1 MLKAKNRI
9 KSFLTQPIT
18 TIVDGCVTQAPAD
31 VKAWQE
37 KMAALNR
44 TEPET
49 CTNPENY
56 AIVKCLRRNLVLS
69 CPTWETT
76 EECGKLLTFAKTCP
90 KYPFREH
97 HHHHKNCDKKEGET
111 TQEEVKTEEDD
122 EDTDD
127 V

>member
-1 MLKAKNRI
+1 MKVRI
-9 KSFLTQPIT
+9 KLLFIQPIT
-18 TIVDGCVTQAPAD
+18 TIVDTCVTQAPAD

-49 CTNPENY
+49 CANPENY

-76 EECGKLLTFAKTCP
+76 EDCGKLLTFAKSCP

-97 HHHHKNCDKKEGET
+97 HHHNHKNCDKKEDET
-111 TQEEVKTEEDD
+111 IQEEMKTEENND
-122 EDTDD
+122 EETDD